1 MLRYINWIAPRILP
15 DLAVLGRHVIRIS
28 KAVNVQGLELSMC
41 KSTKSL
47 RLILDD
53 FPQDL
58 TVLSR
63 WPVYFG

>member
-15 DLAVLGRHVIRIS
+15 DLAVLGRHVIRIP
-28 KAVNVQGLELSMC
+28 KAVNVQELELSMC
-41 KSTKSL
+41 KSMKSL